1 MSKIKRGIKKTIT
14 KNWILKKDYVKLRE
28 LVLSYNLPKSLCAK
42 IGFIKGITVSA
53 IGRNLFMW
61 TPEENNYVDPEAS
74 NYGNDLTSEFGEFAS
89 APTTRTFGGSLKITF

>member
-1 MSKIKRGIKKTIT
+1 
-14 KNWILKKDYVKLRE
+14 
-28 LVLSYNLPKSLCAK
+28 
-42 IGFIKGITVSA
+42 
-53 IGRNLFMW
+53 MW